1 MFPGVHHMMHACLA
15 RPSLAAE
22 LDGLHE
28 KMNGAYGKLAAII
41 TKLEMDRM
49 DSAGIQR
56 QARIVILYIVVCWW
70 HPACLHVYTCGVSV
84 VCLQFEAG
92 LLQASGI
99 CGRAAT

>member
-56 QARIVILYIVVCWW
+56 QARIVILYSCLLVASCMSACVYLWCECCV
-70 HPACLHVYTCGVSV
+70 PAV
-84 VCLQFEAG
+84 
-92 LLQASGI
+92 
-99 CGRAAT
+99 